1 MTFVFIVIYS
11 LKNCPGYGITALII
25 KDKDKKMK
33 MLFTS
38 LVRSV
43 LSKSVPYVL
52 RIMNIKY

>member
-1 MTFVFIVIYS
+1 MELRLLS
-11 LKNCPGYGITALII
+11 LRIGI
-25 KDKDKKMK
+25 KKMK

-38 LVRSV
+38 LGRSV